1 MFGLF
6 GSKKPLKPSGHDV
19 ERADWETFLDQVYVK
34 TIQGKAGGIAVISNT
49 VRNNSKDVEGHVAE
63 ELTYRLKRNIDQK
76 QGLQVRKF
84 DYGKF
89 QQVFEG
95 FSRNS
100 DQTFFRTRQ
109 VLPAEVLVFPLF
121 QGEKRAL
128 VILEATLPEPNLK
141 RALANIESEMRK
153 A

>member
-6 GSKKPLKPSGHDV
+6 GSKKNLQASGHDV
-19 ERADWETFLDQVYVK
+19 VRPDWETFLDQLYVK

-49 VRNNSKDVEGHVAE
+49 VRKNSKDVEGHVAD

-76 QGLQVRKF
+76 QALQVRKF
-84 DYGKF
+84 DFEKF
-89 QQVFEG
+89 NQVFEG
-95 FSRNS
+95 FSRKT

-109 VLPAEVLVFPLF
+109 VLPQEVLVFPLF
-121 QGEKRAL
+121 QDDKRAL

-153 A
+153 S